1 MKRLTQR
8 RIALAAALI
17 FALLLILLIAGA
29 MRAAPAPGIQ
39 TSFGGASVDIQSDSA
54 WALPFGCVEIRW
66 NLEGIQSLHIDG
78 GGRIGWGQAPFCPSL
93 LSTDSQI
100 RVVAQDGGIRDF
112 TLDFR
117 YLLTELLAA
126 ALLAALPALVFLALW
141 ILRFHNIDARPRI
154 PLWMPLLYV
163 LAILLTLFAAV
174 SDALS
179 IPQIV
184 AAIANIFVQPGWHYA
199 GMIPCFIVFAP
210 LAWDAA
216 RRGLKSG
223 ARRDTAAV
231 AALAGLVVLLYLEFG
246 LDTMPEW
253 EGWDDKLFLEGG
265 INYVRNEFHTR
276 FWRAV
281 YSAYANT
288 LDPYSYVGLR
298 FVNGCMFWAKLTLFY
313 GILRQLKVSPFF
325 AFLCAALYMA
335 YPVNP
340 RLMSLRQA
348 NMNFNELNMF
358 AAAYLA
364 LHCLS
369 APSRLKLAGMWLA
382 LLFVFGTYEAGY
394 VLVAFAPLLWLVGSC
409 ESVGRRLNVTWYWY
423 GAIGF
428 VCVWLLLTATVGL
441 NTRSDGLSDVML
453 TSGKPTL
460 EIIAHYAEL
469 IVRYYRQTFLLGW
482 QEALAALPQNQWLFT
497 TIAAL
502 ILVGAVGAWLSRQD
516 RDIAF
521 PPRRRIAAYF
531 GCGLIYV
538 LLSVGF
544 FIWFE
549 AHNRGEWRIYV
560 MTAAGGAIAL
570 FGLLLALSSV
580 VKRNSWRNGL
590 LIALCLALL
599 LPALSRLHVQQD
611 FFLGRVQNHR
621 IVLSGIVRAAP
632 AFDAEARALLIA
644 DMDFGWLKDEQIY
657 PFRSTLHRVSQ
668 VLYQQR
674 QPELFDLCWDGGRG
688 CKNGGSVADAIAPN
702 DPSQFVLF
710 RLREDLSVELLH
722 EMPLDLNIPNAEAYN
737 PNALIDFDAPLPPR
751 AISMLGM
758 SRP

>member
-8 RIALAAALI
+8 RIALAAAFT

-265 INYVRNEFHTR
+265 INYVRNEFYTR
-276 FWRAV
+276 YWRV
-281 YSAYANT
+281 VFNAYANI

-298 FVNGCMFWAKLTLFY
+298 FVNGCMLFCKLALFY
-313 GILRQLKVSPFF
+313 GILRRLGVSPFL

-348 NMNFNELNMF
+348 VFNFNELCIF

-394 VLVAFAPLLWLVGSC
+394 VLVAFAPLLWLVGSR
-409 ESVGRRLNVTWYWY
+409 ESARQRVNMTLLWY
-423 GAIGF
+423 GAISF
-428 VCVWLLLTATVGL
+428 CAIWLMLTITTGL
-441 NTRSDGLSDVML
+441 NTRSDGLSDVAL
-453 TSGKPTL
+453 TSG
-460 EIIAHYAEL
+460 
-469 IVRYYRQTFLLGW
+469 
-482 QEALAALPQNQWLFT
+482 
-497 TIAAL
+497 
-502 ILVGAVGAWLSRQD
+502 
-516 RDIAF
+516 
-521 PPRRRIAAYF
+521 
-531 GCGLIYV
+531 
-538 LLSVGF
+538 
-544 FIWFE
+544 
-549 AHNRGEWRIYV
+549 
-560 MTAAGGAIAL
+560 
-570 FGLLLALSSV
+570 
-580 VKRNSWRNGL
+580 
-590 LIALCLALL
+590 
-599 LPALSRLHVQQD
+599 LPALDDHRPLCRADRPILSPD
-611 FFLGRVQNHR
+611 FSAGLAGGTR
-621 IVLSGIVRAAP
+621 RAAAKPMALHDNRRADSGRRGWRLAFASGKRHGFPLAP
-632 AFDAEARALLIA
+632 ADRDLLRQRLALCPAVSRFLH
-644 DMDFGWLKDEQIY
+644 LV
-657 PFRSTLHRVSQ
+657 RS
-668 VLYQQR
+668 
-674 QPELFDLCWDGGRG
+674 
-688 CKNGGSVADAIAPN
+688 A
-702 DPSQFVLF
+702 
-710 RLREDLSVELLH
+710 
-722 EMPLDLNIPNAEAYN
+722 
-737 PNALIDFDAPLPPR
+737 
-751 AISMLGM
+751 
-758 SRP
+758 